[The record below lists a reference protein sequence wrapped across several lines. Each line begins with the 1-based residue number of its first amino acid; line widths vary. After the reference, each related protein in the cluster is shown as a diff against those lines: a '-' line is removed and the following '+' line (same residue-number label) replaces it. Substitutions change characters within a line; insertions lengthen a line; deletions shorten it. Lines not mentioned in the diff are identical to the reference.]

1 MTITAEQRQVDLVD
15 RLAAEAARRV
25 SPEQAES
32 ARHFVRRYFAHVAP
46 DDVIYTSFDT
56 LLGGALSLWEFGA
69 QRTPNVPKIRL
80 FNPTLER
87 NGFETEHTVV
97 EIVNDDM
104 PFLVDSVTAE
114 FNRRDRKIHLLLHPI
129 IHARRDAS
137 GGRLEIVDTGS
148 AGTSAMV
155 ESYMHVEIDQ
165 ETEAGELESMR
176 AALENILH
184 QVRLAV
190 ADWRTMRQRL
200 TDDIAELETAPLPM
214 PAEEVQEARSFL
226 KWLDDGHFIFLGYRR
241 YTFETRDGADYNKP
255 VRETGL
261 GISREIRNETIENA
275 QRPLPATDSEYARR
289 KDLIIITKANRRSSI
304 HRPVRMDRIGVK
316 RYDEQG
322 NLIGEDRFLGLFT
335 SAAYQRS
342 VRDIPMLRLKAKRVL
357 DRAGLDPH
365 SHNGKAIVDILETF
379 PRDEFFQITDN
390 DLFEIARGILLLQE
404 RQRVALFTR
413 KDLFERFVSC
423 YVFVP
428 RDRYTPE
435 FKERAKAILEES
447 FAGRDTEVYDHITNS
462 PLARG
467 LFIVRTTPGQLP
479 DVDARRVEAFLAEA
493 ARTWSDKL
501 LDALVQEMGEEVGI
515 DLHHRYKKAFP
526 MAYSERFSASA
537 ALYDVGHVEHVLA
550 TGELVVD
557 LYRHRTE
564 ERQFHCKIIHAGP
577 PVPLSEIMP
586 RLENMGLKVL
596 AEEPFEIQPL
606 GAHYPVRI
614 RDFSLDAEGMQDD
627 LTPVKEKF
635 QDAFIRIWTRQ
646 AENDGFNRLVLGA
659 ELEWHEVVILR
670 AYAKYLRQVGVALS
684 EAYIQQTLAKHP
696 AITRNVIQL
705 FKMYFDPSIGDV
717 GLGRKGAGLGIRSQI
732 EDALERVTNPDEDRI
747 LHLYVRLIEATL
759 RTNYFQRVDV
769 GAAALSGT
777 ATAEG
782 SGRDNGDRKLYVSF
796 KLDSSAVPELP
807 SPRPMFEIFV
817 YAPWMEGIHLR
828 FGKVARGGIRWS
840 DRREDF
846 RTEILGLVK
855 AQQVK
860 NVVIVPVGSK
870 GGFVVKNPSADRAV
884 FQQEGIESYKTLL
897 RGMLDIT
904 DNLHGDQL
912 IPPLDVVRR
921 DSDDPYLVVAADKG
935 TATFSDIANAISGD
949 YGFWLG
955 DAFASGGS
963 AGYDHKA
970 MGITARGGWEA
981 VKRHFRELGMDTQS
995 EDFTCV
1001 GVGDMSGDVFGNAML
1016 LSHHIKL
1023 LAAFNHSHIFVDP
1036 DPDPS
1041 TSFAER
1047 TRMFDNRLNW
1057 NGYNSELL
1065 SKGGAVFERSAKTLM
1080 VSEEVQTL
1088 FELPKRTTTPAEL
1101 MRAILLA
1108 RADLLWLGGIG
1119 TYVKASWEDQ
1129 AAARDR
1135 SNDAIRVNGNEL
1147 RVRVVGEGANLGFT
1161 QPARIEFALSNA
1173 GGGKLNTDAIDNSAG
1188 VDTSDHEVNIKIAL
1202 YDAIARGELSGIE
1215 ERNKVL
1221 AEMTDD
1227 VARLVLRDNYEQTQ
1241 AISVTHAIGEASL
1254 DAQARFMRGLEKAGK
1269 LDRKI
1274 EGLPDDETIGERH
1287 AQNLGLTRPE
1297 IAVLLAY
1304 AKLVL
1309 YEDLMKSDLPD
1320 DSQLVDD
1327 LILYFPDDLRTRYRA
1342 AIARH
1347 KLRREIIAT
1356 VVTNAM
1362 INRVRPTLAWQMCDE
1377 TGKPPADIARAF
1389 TIMRESFDLRTIW
1402 AEIESLDNQ
1411 LPASVQTDMLVSVA
1425 GLLERAILWLLRS
1438 TYEKLDIAAYV
1449 AEFRP
1454 RIAAIQQNLGEILP
1468 QSMLQAVRVR
1478 ESELTV
1484 DGIPEDLA
1492 RRVASL
1498 DVMTSAM
1505 DIVRIARTDAAH
1517 GVEEV
1522 ARVYFGIGARLSLD
1536 RLRSA
1541 TSGIPAETPWQKS
1554 ALNALVDDLFN
1565 YQSTLASRV
1574 IAETNGAAN
1583 PVDIW
1588 LASRPRVV
1596 ERVDQTMN
1604 DLRSSASVDL
1614 AMLTVA
1620 SRQLRALVES

>member
-1 MTITAEQRQVDLVD
+1 MTITAEQRQIDLVD
-15 RLAAEAARRV
+15 RLAAEAKKRV
-25 SPEQAES
+25 PAGLAES
-32 ARHFVRRYFAHVAP
+32 AEHFVRRYFAHVAP

-69 QRTPNVPKIRL
+69 QRTPGTPKIRI
-80 FNPTLER
+80 FNPTLEN

-97 EIVNDDM
+97 ELVNDDM

-114 FNRRDRKIHLLLHPI
+114 FIRRDRKIHLLLHPI

-137 GGRLEIVDTGS
+137 GNRLEVVDTGS

-165 ETEAGELESMR
+165 ETEPSELESMR
-176 AALENILH
+176 LALETILQ
-184 QVRLAV
+184 QVRVSV
-190 ADWRTMRQRL
+190 ADWRAMRQSL
-200 TDDIAELETAPLPM
+200 ADDIAELETAKLPI
-214 PAEEVQEARSFL
+214 PAEEVEEAKAFL
-226 KWLDDGHFIFLGYRR
+226 RWLDSGHFIFLGHRR
-241 YTFETRDGADYNKP
+241 YIFETRDGADYLRQFSEK
-255 VRETGL
+255 GL
-261 GISREIRNETIENA
+261 GISRETHAESIERY
-275 QRPLPATDSEYARR
+275 QRPLSAADSEYARR
-289 KDLIIITKANRRSSI
+289 KDLIIITKANRRSLI
-304 HRPVRMDRIGVK
+304 HRPVRMDRIGIK
-316 RYDEQG
+316 RYNDRG
-322 NLIGEDRFLGLFT
+322 DLVGEDRFLGLFT

-365 SHNGKAIVDILETF
+365 SHNGKALVDILETF
-379 PRDEFFQITDN
+379 PRDEFFQATDSE
-390 DLFEIARGILLLQE
+390 LFEIARGILLLQE

-413 KDLFERFVSC
+413 KDLFERFVVC

-435 FKERAKAILEES
+435 FKEHARTILEDA
-447 FAGRDTEVYDHITNS
+447 FAGRETEIYDHITNS

-467 LFIVRTTPGQLP
+467 LFIVRTTPGQVP
-479 DVDARRVEAFLAEA
+479 DADLRRVEAFLAEA

-515 DLHHRYKKAFP
+515 DLHHRYKRAFP
-526 MAYSERFSASA
+526 MAYSERFSAGA
-537 ALYDVGHVEHVLA
+537 ALYDIGHIEHVLA
-550 TGELVVD
+550 AGELVVD
-557 LYRHRTE
+557 LYRHRSE

-596 AEEPFEIQPL
+596 AEEPFDILPL
-606 GAHYPVRI
+606 GASYPVRI
-614 RDFSLDAEGMQDD
+614 RDFALDAVGMQDD
-627 LTPVKEKF
+627 LAPVKEKF
-635 QDAFIRIWTRQ
+635 QDAFIRVWTRQ

-659 ELEWHEVVILR
+659 ELEWHEVVVLR

-696 AITRNVIQL
+696 AITRNIIAL
-705 FKMYFDPSIGDV
+705 FKNYFDPSIGDV
-717 GLGRKGAGLGIRSQI
+717 GLGRKGASLGIRSQI
-732 EDALERVTNPDEDRI
+732 EDALEGVTNPDEDRI
-747 LHLYVRLIEATL
+747 LRLYVSLIEATL
-759 RTNYFQRVDV
+759 RTNYFQRDDNNERKFY
-769 GAAALSGT
+769 LSI
-777 ATAEG
+777 
-782 SGRDNGDRKLYVSF
+782 
-796 KLDSSAVPELP
+796 KLDSAAVPELP
-807 SPRPMFEIFV
+807 SPRPMYEIFV

-846 RTEILGLVK
+846 RTEVLGLVK

-870 GGFVVKNPSADRAV
+870 GGFVVKNPSADRAL
-884 FQQEGIESYKTLL
+884 FQKEGVDSYKTLL

-904 DNLHGDQL
+904 DNLHGDRL
-912 IPPLDVVRR
+912 IPPRDVVRR
-921 DSDDPYLVVAADKG
+921 DADDPYLVVAADKG
-935 TATFSDIANAISGD
+935 TATFSDIANAISAE
-949 YGFWLG
+949 YEFWLG

-963 AGYDHKA
+963 AGYDHKG

-981 VKRHFRELGMDTQS
+981 VKRHFRELGIDTQS

-1001 GVGDMSGDVFGNAML
+1001 GVGDMSGDVFGNALL
-1016 LSHHIKL
+1016 LSHHTRL

-1047 TRMFDNRLNW
+1047 KRMFDNRLNW
-1057 NGYNSELL
+1057 NGYNTELL
-1065 SKGGAVFERSAKTLM
+1065 SKGGAVYERSAKTITLTD
-1080 VSEEVQTL
+1080 EIQAL
-1088 FELPKRTTTPAEL
+1088 FELPKKVVAPAEL

-1108 RADLLWLGGIG
+1108 NADLLWLGGIG
-1119 TYVKASWEDQ
+1119 TYVKASWEDH

-1135 SNDAIRVNGNEL
+1135 ANDAVRVNGSDL

-1161 QPARIEFALSNA
+1161 QPARIEFALA
-1173 GGGKLNTDAIDNSAG
+1173 GGKINTDAIDNSAG

-1202 YDAIARGELSGIE
+1202 YDAIARKELSGIE
-1215 ERNKVL
+1215 ERNRVL

-1241 AISVTHAIGEASL
+1241 AISLTHALGEPAL

-1269 LDRKI
+1269 LNRVI
-1274 EGLPDDETIGERH
+1274 EGLPDDETIADRH
-1287 AQNLGLTRPE
+1287 ALGTGLTRPE

-1309 YEDLMKSDLPD
+1309 YEDLLKSDLPD

-1327 LILYFPDDLRTRYRA
+1327 LILYFPDDLRTRFRA
-1342 AIARH
+1342 AIERH
-1347 KLRREIIAT
+1347 KLRREIVAT

-1362 INRVRPTLAWQMCDE
+1362 INRVRPTFAWQMCDE

-1389 TIMRESFDLRTIW
+1389 IIMRDAFDLRTIW
-1402 AEIESLDNQ
+1402 SEIEALDNK
-1411 LPASVQTDMLVSVA
+1411 LPASVQIDMLLSVA
-1425 GLLERAILWLLRS
+1425 RLLERAILWLLRS

-1454 RIAAIQQNLGEILP
+1454 RIAAIQGNLEKILP
-1468 QSMLQAVRVR
+1468 SSMLANVRVR
-1478 ESELTV
+1478 EAELTV

-1505 DIVRIARTDAAH
+1505 DIVRIARTDASH
-1517 GVEEV
+1517 GIEDV
-1522 ARVYFGIGARLSLD
+1522 AQVYFGVGARLSLD
-1536 RLRSA
+1536 RLRAA
-1541 TSGIPAETPWQKS
+1541 TATITADTPWQKT
-1554 ALNALVDDLFN
+1554 ALATLVDDLFN
-1565 YQSTLASRV
+1565 YQSTVASRA
-1574 IAETNGAAN
+1574 ISETNGAPN
-1583 PVDIW
+1583 PVEAW
-1588 LASRPRVV
+1588 LAARPRVV

-1604 DLRSSASVDL
+1604 ELRASPAVDL

-1620 SRQLRALVES
+1620 ARQLRALVES